1 MSQQPCPP
9 SPPSF
14 PPQLKVRRN
23 LQKSLAFKIQRL
35 SDTFRSQQKE
45 YLNKLRAQKEGALG
59 GGQFAFLEKKEGVG
73 EGEVMM
79 VPDANSETG
88 FSQAQVAAMENMD
101 VIVNERDTEIT
112 RIAESIEELAHV
124 MKHLAE
130 LVIDQGT
137 VLDRIDYNMGRYFCF
152 SSFPPSLPSSCVC
165 VCESI
170 EELAY
175 VMKHLA
181 ELVIDQGTVL
191 DRIDH
196 NIGRYFCFFSPPFSS
211 RLSLGV
217 GGPDRPSTSFPKSLH
232 SPIRP
237 PFLPSS
243 LPPFLP
249 PSLPPFLPSGMA
261 VEHITQGIVQL
272 EETKKTQKEIIN
284 SPSLPPSLPPSLLQT
299 WRWSTSRRGLCS

>member
-137 VLDRIDYNMGRYFCF
+137 VLDRID
-152 SSFPPSLPSSCVC
+152 
-165 VCESI
+165 
-170 EELAY
+170 
-175 VMKHLA
+175 
-181 ELVIDQGTVL
+181 
-191 DRIDH
+191 H

-261 VEHITQGIVQL
+261 VEHITQGIVQQ
-272 EETKKTQKEIIN
+272 EETQKNQKEIIN